1 MRNKKSKNFYTD
13 IYSFFIKKKKI
24 DKIRLENIFSKLK
37 IDSTFKTTS
46 FNRMNDIN
54 KKLNNHIKKNLPK
67 KIMICDLGVS
77 SGQSTKE
84 LYDDL
89 NNIKIKTIYGFDKQI
104 NIKIYKLNK
113 LIFLFSLKNQLLM
126 VEYNKYCLRYRYF
139 FLFKLIEKFL
149 IYLFNYLN
157 IKFEKSN
164 VLMPGLGN
172 INKLKFIEQ
181 DIFKVKKKY
190 FNLFDVIRVTN
201 LLNYTYFSEINL
213 KKAICNINKISK
225 KKSILLVNR
234 TTSKKINTATFFIKR
249 AGKFELLEDVN
260 GGSEIK
266 DLIISKK

>member
-1 MRNKKSKNFYTD
+1 
-13 IYSFFIKKKKI
+13 
-24 DKIRLENIFSKLK
+24 
-37 IDSTFKTTS
+37 
-46 FNRMNDIN
+46 
-54 KKLNNHIKKNLPK
+54 
-67 KIMICDLGVS
+67 
-77 SGQSTKE
+77 
-84 LYDDL
+84 
-89 NNIKIKTIYGFDKQI
+89 
-104 NIKIYKLNK
+104 
-113 LIFLFSLKNQLLM
+113 M

-213 KKAICNINKISK
+213 KKAIRNINKISK

-249 AGKFELLEDVN
+249 AGKCELLEDVN